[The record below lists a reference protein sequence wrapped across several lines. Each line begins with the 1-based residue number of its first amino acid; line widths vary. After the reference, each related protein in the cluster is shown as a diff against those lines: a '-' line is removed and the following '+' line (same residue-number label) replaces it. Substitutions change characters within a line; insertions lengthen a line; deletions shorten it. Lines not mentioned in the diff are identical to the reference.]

1 MSSESDVPMNMRF
14 MLLVLPLLGSVA
26 CSSSDDGGLVPA
38 SSGGASQSSLAGTYR
53 GSYGGDAEGDVT
65 MLLGADGTLA
75 VTAEVNGIDEKGE
88 GKVAANGSVS
98 IGIGAKNG
106 VVVTFDGTFANGR
119 ASGTWRSNLSTS
131 GSWSA
136 SK

>member
-1 MSSESDVPMNMRF
+1 MNIRF
-14 MLLVLPLLGSVA
+14 MLLVLPLLASVA
-26 CSSSDDGGLVPA
+26 CSSSDDAGLP
-38 SSGGASQSSLAGTYR
+38 SGGGASPSSFAGTYR

-65 MLLGADGTLA
+65 MLLGTDGTLA

-119 ASGTWRSNLSTS
+119 ASGTWRSNLATS